1 MGVMMAKVVWSGR
14 GELVWGR
21 ASCLMLGLFSMKKQ
35 DKVMPGFD
43 LVLEVLEAHE
53 VCDYFFCKL
62 YGWLY
67 VLVEHMS

>member
-1 MGVMMAKVVWSGR
+1 
-14 GELVWGR
+14 
-21 ASCLMLGLFSMKKQ
+21 MLGLFSMKKQ